1 MQEFILI
8 QRADL
13 YDLIKQAVSE
23 AQAAPAAS
31 QPKELTVKE
40 SYTSKDLQTLFN
52 VSAPTIWAW
61 ERKSLLRPV
70 IVGRKKTYL
79 GKDIA
84 TLIETKQLNKRG

>member
-8 QRADL
+8 PLDQFKAL
-13 YDLIKQAVSE
+13 LKEVLTEHHNSQ
-23 AQAAPAAS
+23 PAS
-31 QPKELTVKE
+31 QPTQLTVKE

-52 VSAPTIWAW
+52 VSGPTIWAW

-84 TLIETKQLNKRG
+84 TLIESKQLNKRG